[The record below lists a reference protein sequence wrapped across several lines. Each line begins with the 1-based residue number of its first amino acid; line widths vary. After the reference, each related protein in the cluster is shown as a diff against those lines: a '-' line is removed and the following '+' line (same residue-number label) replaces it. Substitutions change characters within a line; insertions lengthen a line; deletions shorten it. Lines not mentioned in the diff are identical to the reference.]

1 MTCREKLMIE
11 HPECVNPIYAGG
23 CFNCPPDYGYL
34 DDRPEYCSGFG
45 HRHNAN
51 HECDRCWDREIPEK
65 EPETFHDKLV
75 QTIKDVGQ
83 EIIDNAEDY
92 AGTTPLLRD
101 LTIMITF
108 DSEYNMILNPNI
120 NIQKNY
126 LSKRVIDRMNPDARI
141 FKRGDTDV

>member
-1 MTCREKLMIE
+1 MTCREK
-11 HPECVNPIYAGG
+11 
-23 CFNCPPDYGYL
+23 
-34 DDRPEYCSGFG
+34 
-45 HRHNAN
+45 
-51 HECDRCWDREIPEK
+51 
-65 EPETFHDKLV
+65 PETFHEKLV

-126 LSKRVIDRMNPDARI
+126 LSKRVIDRMNADARI
-141 FKRGDTDV
+141 FKRGDTDA

>member
-1 MTCREKLMIE
+1 MTCREK
-11 HPECVNPIYAGG
+11 
-23 CFNCPPDYGYL
+23 
-34 DDRPEYCSGFG
+34 
-45 HRHNAN
+45 
-51 HECDRCWDREIPEK
+51 
-65 EPETFHDKLV
+65 PETFHDKLI

-126 LSKRVIDRMNPDARI
+126 LSKRVIDRMNADVRI
-141 FKRGDTDV
+141 FERGDTDV

>member
-1 MTCREKLMIE
+1 MTCREK
-11 HPECVNPIYAGG
+11 
-23 CFNCPPDYGYL
+23 
-34 DDRPEYCSGFG
+34 
-45 HRHNAN
+45 
-51 HECDRCWDREIPEK
+51 
-65 EPETFHDKLV
+65 PETFHDKLV

-126 LSKRVIDRMNPDARI
+126 LSKRVIDRMNADVRI
-141 FKRGDTDV
+141 FERGDTDV

>member
-1 MTCREKLMIE
+1 MTCREK
-11 HPECVNPIYAGG
+11 
-23 CFNCPPDYGYL
+23 
-34 DDRPEYCSGFG
+34 
-45 HRHNAN
+45 
-51 HECDRCWDREIPEK
+51 
-65 EPETFHDKLV
+65 PETFYDKLV

-126 LSKRVIDRMNPDARI
+126 LSKRVIDRMNADARI

>member
-1 MTCREKLMIE
+1 MTYREK
-11 HPECVNPIYAGG
+11 
-23 CFNCPPDYGYL
+23 
-34 DDRPEYCSGFG
+34 
-45 HRHNAN
+45 
-51 HECDRCWDREIPEK
+51 
-65 EPETFHDKLV
+65 PETFHDKLV

-126 LSKRVIDRMNPDARI
+126 LSKRVIDRMNADARI